1 MKIVSWNCNCAFRN
15 KYQLLPPAD
24 VLIVQESESPEFLQK
39 HSVCLPF
46 LRHLWVGKRAHKGL
60 SIFCSEGTDVKIADF
75 YNEAFEFVVPVEVQR
90 KGRRFILWA
99 VWTQAEGNDCYNG
112 YVVTLTKAMI
122 YYEKYLREDSLII
135 GDFNSNA
142 RWNEHFKREFNHD
155 SLVAFLE
162 KNMEPSKRRRFLCT
176 GMKNSLII
184 LIMFLLMRR
193 HWLNDHCLE
202 SVLTKTGAAIATI
215 CRCLWKLPIEKM
227 SRQQGN
233 AAGVKRLF
241 GEVMNA
247 RAGNDH
253 SVSGSGEMNDIR
265 FVGGADIKIDKLFGR

>member
-15 KYQLLPPAD
+15 KYQHLPPAD

-60 SIFCSEGTDVKIADF
+60 SIFCNAGTDVKIADF

-162 KNMEPSKRRRFLCT
+162 KNKFFSLYHRLAGCT
-176 GMKNSLII
+176 
-184 LIMFLLMRR
+184 
-193 HWLNDHCLE
+193 H
-202 SVLTKTGAAIATI
+202 GAEQEATI
-215 CRCLWKLPIEKM
+215 FMYRDEK
-227 SRQQGN
+227 RPYYIDYVFAHEKALAQ
-233 AAGVKRLF
+233 RPLF
-241 GEVMNA
+241 RIGA
-247 RAGNDH
+247 YKDWSSYSDH
-253 SVSGSGEMNDIR
+253 MPL
-265 FVGGADIKIDKLFGR
+265 FVEIAD